1 MANVIVLSNAT
12 QISNF
17 LFAIRRGEPVTQTSG
32 GTQGEVTVDV
42 GRTVATHT
50 AASTVFSGQGRN
62 AITDLPEYYFSLVN
76 GGTAWKETVS
86 EDEIRVVSWPSKDA
100 VGLGICSGTCK
111 DDAASALN
119 DATVTITKGAFSK
132 SATSAAGAYSIA
144 DIPADTGYT
153 LTVSKT
159 GYTSASYTV
168 EITEAATTTQNVVA
182 PRDGSMSGTVTDETG
197 NVEGAT
203 VNLCAID
210 TTTPVLFTGTT
221 IADGTY
227 AIASVDVGTYDVWF
241 SKENHVSAK
250 TDDQA
255 VVANTDKVVN
265 KVLGEYANYSGK
277 CTAAAGGGDLVG
289 VVVALY
295 AEYPGTPAYTAT
307 SAADG
312 TYAITNIVPGTY
324 QLRVSKATFVTQFT
338 PDLATLIADADI
350 TNANFAMVA
359 A

>member
-1 MANVIVLSNAT
+1 MANVITVSTAG
-12 QISNF
+12 QITTF
-17 LFAIRRGEPVTQTSG
+17 LGAIRRMFPVTQASG
-32 GTQGEVTVDV
+32 GTQGTVSIDV
-42 GRTVATHT
+42 GRTIATHT
-50 AASTVFSGQGRN
+50 AGSTVFQGQGRST
-62 AITDLPEYYFSLVN
+62 ITDKPVYYFSMVD
-76 GGTAWKETVS
+76 GGTSWVEAVEET
-86 EDEIRVVSWPSKDA
+86 EIRDVYWTSADT

-119 DATVTITKGAFSK
+119 GATVTIVKGAVSK
-132 SATSAAGAYSIA
+132 SATSAAGVYSIA
-144 DIPADTGYT
+144 DIPADSGYT

-168 EITEAATTTQNVVA
+168 EVLENATTTQSVVA

-241 SKENHVSAK
+241 SKANHVSAK

-277 CTAAAGGGDLVG
+277 CTAAAGGADLAD

-295 AEYPGTPAYTAT
+295 TAYPGTPAYTAT
-307 SAADG
+307 SAVDG
-312 TYAITNIVPGTY
+312 TYAITNIAPAVY